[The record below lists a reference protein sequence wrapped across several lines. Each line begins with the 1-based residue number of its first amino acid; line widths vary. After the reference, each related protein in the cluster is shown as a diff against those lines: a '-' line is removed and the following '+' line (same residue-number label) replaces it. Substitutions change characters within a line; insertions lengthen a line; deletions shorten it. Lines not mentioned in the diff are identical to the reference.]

1 MPSTGTLSTV
11 DKTVEI
17 IYALRELD
25 GARVSELA
33 DHLGIATST
42 VHAHLATLK
51 ANEFVVTE
59 GDVYH
64 LGMRFLQLGKYA
76 QRRREGYVLADE
88 YTKKLVEETGYRAIF
103 LVEEHGQGVFIHM
116 YSGEHP
122 PWMHTDAGQR
132 APLHPLAAGKAIL
145 AFYPES
151 RVFEILRE
159 QGMSRQTRNTITTP
173 DAFLDELAEVRQTG
187 VAFNDCENV
196 EGIRAIGVPARAPSG
211 EVIGSFSI
219 SGPKDT
225 MPDDEFRNEL
235 PNILKGVVNEYEL
248 ELTL

>member
-1 MPSTGTLSTV
+1 MPSTRTLSTV

>member
-1 MPSTGTLSTV
+1 MPSTRTLSTV

-173 DAFLDELAEVRQTG
+173 DAFLDELEEVRQTG

-225 MPDDEFRNEL
+225 MPDDEFRNKL
-235 PNILKGVVNEYEL
+235 PNIMKGIVNEYEL